1 MLVANHPSESQNI
14 NPIFFLSLII
24 QLRKLTIVPI
34 LLQKKRKRAFNMNE
48 IIIKGCSCG
57 GFTKKVSKCC
67 HFYLNKKE
75 YIYSGKSMKRD
86 LNVKRRTVLIR

>member
-14 NPIFFLSLII
+14 NPIFFFEPHHSIEEI
-24 QLRKLTIVPI
+24 NNCPDSAP
-34 LLQKKRKRAFNMNE
+34 KKRKRAFNMNE

-75 YIYSGKSMKRD
+75 YIRASQWSG
-86 LNVKRRTVLIR
+86 I

>member
-1 MLVANHPSESQNI
+1 
-14 NPIFFLSLII
+14 
-24 QLRKLTIVPI
+24 
-34 LLQKKRKRAFNMNE
+34 MNE